1 MRQKRILYEVVK
13 TMHVNKLKAKLAEL
27 EINVEELSSRIGVER
42 SAMYRK
48 LRNAEKITIGEALKI
63 KEALQLTDDEAYEI
77 FLA

>member
-1 MRQKRILYEVVK
+1 
-13 TMHVNKLKAKLAEL
+13 MHVNKLKAKLAEL